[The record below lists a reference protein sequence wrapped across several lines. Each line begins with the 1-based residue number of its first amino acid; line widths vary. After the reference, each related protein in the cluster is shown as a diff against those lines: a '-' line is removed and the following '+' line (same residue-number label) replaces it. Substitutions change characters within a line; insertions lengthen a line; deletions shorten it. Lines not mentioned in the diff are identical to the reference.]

1 MTDETYEDRTGTRFE
16 RVRLTDASFEDV
28 YLDGARF
35 TDVVLRGATLRQVDL
50 RGLRARDVWLEDV
63 DITAEIGNLRINGID
78 VVPYVE
84 AELDRLQPDRPKMRP
99 TDADGFRE
107 AWDVVERI
115 WGETVEHART
125 FTPDQLHERVDG
137 EWSFIETL
145 RHLVFATDA
154 WVCRALL
161 GDPQPWD
168 ALDLPHDEMAD
179 SPPVPRDREA
189 RPTLDEVLALRAD
202 RMAAVR
208 RVVDGLTDEALDGT
222 TEPVTEPGYP
232 EPRAYAV
239 RRILLTILN
248 EEWLHRQYA
257 ERDLAVV
264 SARAHG
270 GADPEPAV
278 GVPPR

>member
-1 MTDETYEDRTGTRFE
+1 MSDETYEDRTGTKFE
-16 RVRLTDASFEDV
+16 RVRLTGAGFEDV

-35 TDVVLRGATLRQVDL
+35 HDVVLTGATLRQVDL

-63 DITAEIGNLRINGID
+63 DITGDIGNLRINGVD
-78 VVPYVE
+78 VAPFVE

-99 TDADGFRE
+99 TDAQGFRD
-107 AWDVVERI
+107 AWDILERL

-125 FTPDQLHERVDG
+125 FTTDQLHERVDG

-154 WVCRALL
+154 WVCRAML
-161 GDPQPWD
+161 GDPEPWD
-168 ALDLPHDEMAD
+168 ALDLPHDEMPD
-179 SPPVPRDREA
+179 SPPVPRDRDA
-189 RPTLDEVLALRAD
+189 RPTLDEVLAVRAR
-202 RMAAVR
+202 RMATVR

-232 EPRAYAV
+232 EPEAYAV
-239 RRILLTILN
+239 RRVLRTVLN

-257 ERDLAVV
+257 ERDLAVIA
-264 SARAHG
+264 ARAEG
-270 GADPEPAV
+270 RLDPQPTV

>member
-16 RVRLTDASFEDV
+16 KLRLTGASFEDV
-28 YLDGARF
+28 YLDGANF
-35 TDVVLRGATLRQVDL
+35 HDVVLTGATLRQVDL

-63 DITAEIGNLRINGID
+63 DITAEIGNLRINGVD
-78 VVPYVE
+78 VVPLIE

-99 TDADGFRE
+99 TDAQGFRE

-115 WGETVEHART
+115 WGETVDHART
-125 FTPDQLHERVDG
+125 LTPDQLHERVDG

-154 WVCRALL
+154 WVRRALL
-161 GDPQPWD
+161 GEPEPWD
-168 ALDLPHDEMAD
+168 ALDLPHDDMPD

-202 RMAAVR
+202 RMATVR
-208 RVVDGLTDEALDGT
+208 RVVDGLTDEALDGA

-232 EPRAYAV
+232 EPESFAV
-239 RRILLTILN
+239 RRVLRTILS

-264 SARAHG
+264 AARAEG
-270 GADPEPAV
+270 RPVPEPAA
-278 GVPPR
+278 GIPPR